1 MTMTSPR
8 GRKLSPWMPAVEL
21 RFGSRS
27 ERISLADLGLPANAD
42 DARIRSAVARYLD
55 VPTIRLA
62 LHIITRHPDGDF
74 TVFPAAV
81 A

>member
-1 MTMTSPR
+1 
-8 GRKLSPWMPAVEL
+8 MPAVEL
-21 RFGSRS
+21 RFGNRS

-62 LHIITRHPDGDF
+62 LHTITRRPDGDF
-74 TVFPAAV
+74 TVHPSPAA
-81 A
+81 